1 MKKLFTAT
9 LILCFAMSA
18 FSQNMITTS
27 AIQEPQF
34 THYKVSFPEGKTTLY
49 KEYGENEY
57 ALKNII
63 SHINK
68 NISRL
73 RTGEYH
79 IAVESRVKEGG
90 KERTATRMARK
101 RALTLKSYLIKTVGV
116 KEEYFKTTLK
126 VNNDPYLIE
135 GIDIALAPSA
145 PVKDNTAIAIPVKK
159 K

>member
-34 THYKVSFPEGKTTLY
+34 THYKVSFPEGKTILY
-49 KEYGENEY
+49 NEYEENKY

-68 NISRL
+68 NISKL
-73 RTGEYH
+73 RTGEYY
-79 IAVESRVKEGG
+79 IAVESRVKDEG
-90 KERTATRMARK
+90 KEHVATRLARK
-101 RALTLKSYLIKTVGV
+101 RALTLKSYLIKTVGA

-135 GIDIALAPSA
+135 GIDIALAPSV
-145 PVKDNTAIAIPVKK
+145 PVKDNPAIVVPVKK